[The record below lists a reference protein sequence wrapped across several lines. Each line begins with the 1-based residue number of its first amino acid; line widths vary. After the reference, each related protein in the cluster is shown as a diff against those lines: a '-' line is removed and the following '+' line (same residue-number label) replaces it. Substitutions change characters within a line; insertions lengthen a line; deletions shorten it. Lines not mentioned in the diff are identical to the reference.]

1 MKIVSTQKTKTK
13 KKHLCTFILF
23 SFHRSQLHY
32 WWAEK
37 IKKEEMNN
45 LTVNFTSAASMN
57 FTATQQVNI
66 MDIAV
71 YSFNFLFGLPM
82 HTYVIWLIFTGT
94 GSGVASEFFNLSLS
108 VCEIGTCLNCVFFI
122 MSNWFP
128 GISSLA
134 IFFIGLGITGRPL
147 FQCMISV
154 ERYLAVVHPVTFLKF
169 KPIRYKVICSIA
181 VSILTLGSCSVCMV
195 TMSSNLYTYTW
206 FFLTQ
211 LLFYISIQLY
221 FCLTVLIAL
230 KKSGPGEKGR
240 EKEEE
245 IMLKESILSHS
256 NNYCEHVCHISTVR
270 YRCIVY
276 PCGTNIYSSTM
287 ECWFHFFCPG
297 WFFTARSLSTQIWE
311 ILLPLFSI
319 KLALV
324 IFYLNY

>member
-245 IMLKESILSHS
+245 
-256 NNYCEHVCHISTVR
+256 NHVKR
-270 YRCIVY
+270 R
-276 PCGTNIYSSTM
+276 
-287 ECWFHFFCPG
+287 
-297 WFFTARSLSTQIWE
+297 A
-311 ILLPLFSI
+311 
-319 KLALV
+319 
-324 IFYLNY
+324 FYLILIITVNMFVIYLPFVIAALFTLVAQIFIQVLWNAGFIFFALAGFLQPVLYLHRYGKFSCLCSQ

>member
-1 MKIVSTQKTKTK
+1 MIYQ
-13 KKHLCTFILF
+13 HL
-23 SFHRSQLHY
+23 SWEDKQ
-32 WWAEK
+32 
-37 IKKEEMNN
+37 EEMNN
-45 LTVNFTSAASMN
+45 STVNFTSAASMN

-71 YSFNFLFGLPM
+71 YSFNFLVGLPM
-82 HTYVIWLIFTGT
+82 HTYVIWLIFSGA

-108 VCEIGTCLNCVFFI
+108 ICEIGTCLNCLFFI

-134 IFFIGLGITGRPL
+134 IFFVGLGITGRPL
-147 FQCMISV
+147 FQSLISV
-154 ERYLAVVHPVTFLKF
+154 ERYLAVVHPVIFLRL

-195 TMSSNLYTYTW
+195 TMSSNLNIYTW
-206 FFLTQ
+206 FFLIQ

-245 IMLKESILSHS
+245 
-256 NNYCEHVCHISTVR
+256 NHVKR
-270 YRCIVY
+270 R
-276 PCGTNIYSSTM
+276 
-287 ECWFHFFCPG
+287 
-297 WFFTARSLSTQIWE
+297 A
-311 ILLPLFSI
+311 
-319 KLALV
+319 
-324 IFYLNY
+324 FYLILIITVNMFIIYLPFIIAALFTLVEQIFIQVLWNTGFIFFALAGFLQPVLYLHRYGKFSCFCSK